1 MAQKEKYHKTGYQN
15 HRNETICEGNLD
27 GKETTAGLPE
37 SMTKPLAFRTDLKKS
52 SIFVGLTSALNTVTF
67 PLISGLTI
75 TGLPVFEEYH

>member
-1 MAQKEKYHKTGYQN
+1 MAQKESIIRLVIRIIGT
-15 HRNETICEGNLD
+15 ETICEGNLD

-75 TGLPVFEEYH
+75 TGLPVF